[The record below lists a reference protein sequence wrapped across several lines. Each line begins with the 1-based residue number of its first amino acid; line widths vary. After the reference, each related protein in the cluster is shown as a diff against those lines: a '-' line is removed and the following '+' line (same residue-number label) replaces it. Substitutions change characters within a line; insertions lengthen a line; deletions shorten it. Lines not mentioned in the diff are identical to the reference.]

1 MDKKEIMHRADV
13 FLLVKSFYEKIKKDD
28 VLGVIFLRMIPE
40 NEWNDH
46 LEKLTDFWETNL
58 FFVRKYKGNPIQVHK
73 NVDTNFKHTIS
84 QEHFGRWLQLWFTT
98 IDELFYGE
106 KANQAKE
113 RARNIGS
120 MLFLKIFSAKPNL
133 KDTN

>member
-1 MDKKEIMHRADV
+1 MSKKEIIHRADV
-13 FLLVKSFYEKIKKDD
+13 FLLVKSFYNKIKEDD
-28 VLGVIFLRMIPE
+28 LIGVIFLKMIPE

-73 NVDTNFKHTIS
+73 NVDEKFEHSIS
-84 QEHFGRWLQLWFTT
+84 QEHFGRWLQLWFAT

-106 KANQAKE
+106 KADQAKE
-113 RARNIGS
+113 RARNIAS
-120 MLFLKIFSAKPNL
+120 MLFMKIFKNKP
-133 KDTN
+133 KATS